1 MGVHRIATTSVVALI
16 TQCPMKP
23 TPCSRG
29 ALASW
34 LAATLLLSPSLLMA
48 QTITNPGFEAN
59 SFTIFPGYIDGSPAQ
74 APNGPITG
82 WTGTPVSRTGLNPA
96 GSSPFADN
104 GIIPEGTN
112 VAFIQAGT
120 SGVASLESTVTGL
133 QIGTKYNVS
142 FRVNA
147 RSNQSAVL
155 RFSVDGTPVAEDAEV
170 TMVGN
175 NPYNHAAFE
184 FTATAEQHAITIA
197 NVRTAGDHTLLVDD
211 VKIAPSNNEWAVAPW
226 TNDADS
232 GIDSSYV
239 YTHAYN
245 FGTNDGVTVNGVRFI
260 GREAGTPGRFTLTG
274 LGTTHGGGTNF
285 VTGDSANLAK
295 PFRYG
300 GLPSIKLE
308 NLKPS
313 TQYVFTVYGV
323 SWDGNPATEYRSA
336 TFSSD
341 ASPGAQRLTVSLNKY
356 GLGKPAGQGQGYG
369 ITVRH
374 TYTTDALGSPVT
386 ISYPGLAP
394 ASFHTSG
401 FSNREAVASSPAP
414 AFTTAEWSDDASSG
428 VLPTHHYT
436 HALNFGSAA
445 NVNMNGVVFTGVPGI
460 NPSAPGYTS
469 ALPGV
474 FNNDTNNE
482 VSGLGEAMTRDFAH
496 AGFPGVHN
504 LSGLTPGK
512 AYVFTIYSTGFEA
525 PGFRY
530 NTFFG
535 NPEDAPVVIDQSQ
548 FGNNKG
554 IRIEYR
560 YTAKADGTA
569 KIFHSAYS
577 NNASI
582 HVCGIS
588 NREADPSTGVA
599 PQITLQPTGAIIA
612 SGSSHTLR
620 VGATGSATLNYQWK
634 RGTTNVGTNSPLL
647 NLSGVTLADTGK
659 YTVTV
664 SNGVNSVTSQAV
676 NLVVLDHVP
685 GVYGTGFDVDGFLM
699 ANGII
704 DPHYTLTANPN
715 DGTKFDTW
723 VQSNVPGAWLANS
736 TTSKW
741 IGPVANTASAN
752 GTLDAGEGFG
762 TYVYRTHID
771 LTGRDLSSIKILG
784 AWASDNNGLAI
795 RVNGTATGIT
805 NSNPT
810 GGVFGTLEPFV
821 IDTANAPGLIAGVN
835 NIDFVVNNAG
845 DGFTGLRV
853 DTLRAVV
860 IPASGALPSIVVQP
874 KGATVIRNGNL
885 TLKVTA
891 IGSGPLSY
899 QWYKD
904 NSLLSGQTSS
914 TLSLSATSGAIN
926 GNYKVIVTNAAGDAE
941 SAPAT
946 VMVANAAPVANADS
960 RFTDENVPL
969 EIDIES
975 HLLGNDT
982 DNNTDTLTLTGF
994 QTTSA
999 NGGTIAAGPNPGT
1012 LLYTPPLDWPVA
1024 GEANDTFTYTISDGW
1039 GGTATGTVTVTVT
1052 SGAAIPPSQVT
1063 LAVNLAGNN
1072 VTGTFTGTPGATYIL
1087 QRSLTMQDGSWTDV
1101 DTEVADG
1108 SGIVNVVDNDPPDD
1122 RAFYRISYVP

>member
-1 MGVHRIATTSVVALI
+1 M
-16 TQCPMKP
+16 
-23 TPCSRG
+23 G
-29 ALASW
+29 ALASC
-34 LAATLLLSPSLLMA
+34 LAAALLFSPSPLVA
-48 QTITNPGFEAN
+48 QTVTNPGFESN
-59 SFTIFPGYIDGSPAQ
+59 TFTTFPGYINGAG
-74 APNGPITG
+74 NGPITG
-82 WTGTPVSRTGLNPA
+82 WTGAPTDRVGLNPA

-112 VAFIQAGT
+112 VAFIQAGA
-120 SGVASLESTVTGL
+120 SGAASLETTIAGL

-147 RSNQSAVL
+147 RANQGPVL
-155 RFSVDGTPVAEDAEV
+155 RFSVDGTAVGEDAAV

-175 NPYNHAAFE
+175 NPYNYAAFE
-184 FTATAEQHAITIA
+184 FTATAEQHSIKIA
-197 NVRTAGDHTLLVDD
+197 NVRADGDHTLVVDD
-211 VKIAPSNNEWAVAPW
+211 VKIAASTSAWAVAPW
-226 TNDADS
+226 TGDADS

-245 FGTNDGVTVNGVRFI
+245 FGTNNGVTINGVRFL
-260 GREAGTPGRFTLTG
+260 GRETGTPGRFALTG
-274 LGTTHGGGTNF
+274 LVNAHGGGTNH
-285 VTGDSANLAK
+285 VTGDSAGLAG
-295 PFRYG
+295 PFRFD
-300 GLPSIKLE
+300 GLPSIKVE

-323 SWDGNPATEYRSA
+323 SWDGNPATEYRSV
-336 TFSSD
+336 TF
-341 ASPGAQRLTVSLNKY
+341 ASNAASAGGQRLTVSLNKY
-356 GLGKPAGQGQGYG
+356 GLGKPANQGQGYG
-369 ITVRH
+369 ITVSH

-414 AFTTAEWSDDASSG
+414 AFTTAEWNDDASSG

-436 HALNFGSAA
+436 HALNFGTAA
-445 NVNMNGVVFTGVPGI
+445 NVNMNGVVFTGVAGA
-460 NPSAPGYTS
+460 NPSVPGYAS
-469 ALPGV
+469 ALPDV
-474 FNNDTNNE
+474 FTNDLNNE
-482 VSGLGEAMTRDFAH
+482 VSGLGESITRDFAH
-496 AGFPGVHN
+496 AGFPGVHT

-535 NPEDAPVVIDQSQ
+535 NREDAPVVIDQSQ

-560 YTAKADGTA
+560 YTAQADGTA
-569 KIFHSAYS
+569 KVFHSAYA

-588 NREADPSTGVA
+588 NREADPSNGVA
-599 PQITLQPTGAIIA
+599 PQITLHPTGSIIA
-612 SGSSHTLR
+612 TGSAYTLR
-620 VGATGSATLNYQWK
+620 VGAVGSATLNYEWK
-634 RGTTNVGTNSPLL
+634 RGTTVVGTNSPLL
-647 NLSGVTLADTGK
+647 NLSNVTLADTGK

-676 NLVVLDHVP
+676 TLLVLDHVP
-685 GVYGTGFDVDGFLM
+685 GVFGTGVNDLGEVLN
-699 ANGII
+699 NGDI
-704 DPHYTLTANPN
+704 DLHYTLTANPH

-723 VQSNVPGAWLANS
+723 VQTNVPGAWLANS

-752 GTLDAGEGFG
+752 GSLDAGEGFG

-771 LTGRDLSSIKILG
+771 LTGRNLSTVKIIG
-784 AWASDNNGLAI
+784 KWASDNNGLAI
-795 RVNGTATGIT
+795 RVNGTATGI
-805 NSNPT
+805 SNVNAT
-810 GGVFGTLEPFV
+810 GGVFGALEPFV

-845 DGFTGLRV
+845 DGLTGLRV

-860 IPASGALPSIVVQP
+860 IPAAGALPVMVVQP
-874 KGATVIRNGNL
+874 KGGTVIRNGTL
-885 TLKVTA
+885 TLKATA
-891 IGSGPLSY
+891 IGSGPLNY

-904 NSLLSGQTSS
+904 GNLISGQTG
-914 TLSLSATSGAIN
+914 TSLSILATSGAIN
-926 GNYKVIVTNAAGDAE
+926 GNYKVIVTNAAGDIE
-941 SAPAT
+941 STTAA
-946 VMVANAAPVANADS
+946 VMVANTVPVANNDGP
-960 RFTDENVPL
+960 RITDENVPL
-969 EIDIES
+969 ELDIDFD
-975 HLLGNDT
+975 LLSNDS
-982 DNNTDTLTLTGF
+982 DNNTDTLTLTAYDAV
-994 QTTSA
+994 SA
-999 NGGTIAAGPNPGT
+999 NGGTIVAGGSPGT
-1012 LLYTPPLDWPVA
+1012 LLYTPPVDWPVA

-1039 GGTATGTVTVTVT
+1039 GGSATGTVTITVV
-1052 SGAAIPPSQVT
+1052 SGASIPPGQMT
-1063 LAVNLAGNN
+1063 LAVNLNGNN

-1087 QRSLTMQDGSWTDV
+1087 QRSVTLQNGSWTDV

-1108 SGIVNVVDNDPPDD
+1108 SGVVNVVDNDPPDG
-1122 RAFYRISYVP
+1122 RAFYRISYAE

>member
-1 MGVHRIATTSVVALI
+1 M
-16 TQCPMKP
+16 PMKP
-23 TPCSRG
+23 TSCSKG
-29 ALASW
+29 ALASC
-34 LAATLLLSPSLLMA
+34 LAAVLFLPPLPLVA

-82 WTGTPVSRTGLNPA
+82 WTGTPVNRTGLNPA
-96 GSSPFADN
+96 GTSPFANN

-112 VAFIQAGT
+112 VAFLQAGA
-120 SGVASLESTVTGL
+120 SGAASLQTTVTGL
-133 QIGTKYNVS
+133 QINTKYNVS

-147 RSNQSAVL
+147 RAAQSAVL
-155 RFSVDGTPVAEDAEV
+155 RFSVDGTQMGEDAEV
-170 TMVGN
+170 TQVGP
-175 NPYNHAAFE
+175 NPYNYAAFE
-184 FTATAEQHAITIA
+184 FTATAEQHNINIA
-197 NVRTAGDHTLLVDD
+197 NVRAAGDHTLLVDD
-211 VKIAPSNNEWAVAPW
+211 VKIAPSSNEWAVAPW

-245 FGTNDGVTVNGVRFI
+245 FGTNDGVTINGVRFI
-260 GREAGTPGRFTLTG
+260 GREGGTPGRFTLTG
-274 LGTTHGGGTNF
+274 LGTGHGGGTNF
-285 VTGDSANLAK
+285 VTGDGANLAK
-295 PFRYG
+295 PFRYD

-323 SWDGNPATEYRSA
+323 SWDANPATEYRSS
-336 TFSSD
+336 TFSSS
-341 ASPGAQRLTVSLNKY
+341 ASPSGQRLTVSLNKY
-356 GLGKPAGQGQGYG
+356 GLGKAAGQGQGYG

-386 ISYPGLAP
+386 ISYPGLAA

-401 FSNREAVASSPAP
+401 FSNREAVASSPTP
-414 AFTTAEWSDDASSG
+414 AWTTAEWNDDASSG

-445 NVNMNGVVFTGVPGI
+445 NVNLNGVVFTGVAGA
-460 NPSAPGYTS
+460 NPTSPSYTS
-469 ALPGV
+469 VLPAT
-474 FNNDTNNE
+474 FTNDTNNE
-482 VSGLGEAMTRDFAH
+482 ITGLGEAMSRDFVH
-496 AGFPGVHN
+496 SGFPGVHN
-504 LSGLTPGK
+504 LTGLTPGK

-525 PGFRY
+525 PGVRF
-530 NTFFG
+530 NKFIG
-535 NPEDAPVVIDQSQ
+535 NPEDAPVTIDQSQ
-548 FGNNKG
+548 FGNNRG

-569 KIFHSAYS
+569 KITHSVYT
-577 NNASI
+577 NNTSL

-588 NREADPSTGVA
+588 NREADGSTGVA

-647 NLSGVTLADTGK
+647 NLTNVTLADTGK
-659 YTVTV
+659 YSVTV
-664 SNGVNSVTSQAV
+664 SNGINSVTSQAV

-685 GVYGTGFDVDGFLM
+685 GVFGTGLNDDGLVLN
-699 ANGII
+699 NG
-704 DPHYTLTANPN
+704 DMDLHYTLTANPN

-723 VQSNVPGAWLANS
+723 VQTNIPGAWLPNS
-736 TTSKW
+736 NTSKW
-741 IGPVANTASAN
+741 IGPVPNTASAN
-752 GTLDAGEGFG
+752 GSLDAGEGLG

-771 LTGRDLSSIKILG
+771 LTGRDLSTVKILG
-784 AWASDNNGLAI
+784 TWASDNNGLAI
-795 RVNGTATGIT
+795 RVNGAATGIT

-810 GGVFGTLEPFV
+810 GGVFGTLETFV
-821 IDTANAPGLIAGVN
+821 IDTSNAPGLIAGVN

-845 DGFTGLRV
+845 DGLTGLRV
-853 DTLRAVV
+853 DALRAVV

-899 QWYKD
+899 QWYKNGD
-904 NSLLSGQTSS
+904 PISGQTSS
-914 TLSLSATSGAIN
+914 TLALSATSGAVI
-926 GNYKVIVTNAAGDAE
+926 GNYKVIVTNATGDAE
-941 SAPAT
+941 SATAAVT
-946 VMVANAAPVANADS
+946 VANAAPVANGDT

-975 HLLGNDT
+975 HLLSNDT
-982 DNNTDTLTLTGF
+982 DNNTDPLTFTGF

-1012 LLYTPPLDWPVA
+1012 LIYTPPLDWPVA
-1024 GEANDTFTYTISDGW
+1024 GDANDTFTYTISDGW

-1052 SGAAIPPSQVT
+1052 SNAAIPPGQMT
-1063 LAVNLAGNN
+1063 LAVNLSGDN

-1087 QRSLTMQDGSWTDV
+1087 QRSTTLQDGSWVDV

-1108 SGIVNVVDNDPPDD
+1108 SGIVNVVDSDPPDG
-1122 RAFYRISYVP
+1122 RAFYRISYQE